1 MKIWFHKFL
10 RIQLI
15 TSIQSGSLKF
25 NLMLVS
31 HQLNFKII
39 IQKSNY
45 LKFSRIIFNKKKQ
58 KKTLENNSKV
68 LINLLKWILLKQML
82 ILLSIRLLHQQ
93 NGWIIWEES
102 LMSRLNNIRFNCEL
116 INLFLRNSKM
126 YLI

>member
-1 MKIWFHKFL
+1 MKIWLHKFP
-10 RIQLI
+10 RIQLTI
-15 TSIQSGSLKF
+15 LIQSGSHKF
-25 NLMLVS
+25 NLMLAT

-45 LKFSRIIFNKKKQ
+45 LIFIRIIVNKKKQ
-58 KKTLENNSKV
+58 IKTVENNLKV
-68 LINLLKWILLKQML
+68 LINLLKWISLKQIL

-93 NGWIIWEES
+93 NGWIIWEEG

-126 YLI
+126 YAI